1 MAIAV
6 QLYEHASALATDVAS
21 SIASPAIS
29 VQARLFAEPVDIS
42 GDGHAIDFA
51 WNRVAGATAAEL
63 GDASVILY
71 PAMAETVMPDKPA
84 TADGGGWRVD
94 VPAGARVRAIGLKG
108 FKDVNGNE
116 IVDTP
121 PADQRIAIAF
131 PSPRGEGFDSP
142 RFSVP
147 PVWAQGAVP
156 TTLNGAALASRT
168 ITLSPSVAA
177 KRVRIAL
184 VSGANPPEFA
194 AQASTLDALQLVTH
208 TPARNAKLTG
218 PDGQLLWAVP
228 EFDPDAGSTQV
239 DLRQALQAEFN
250 RLLKAGAPLQ
260 ARMTLRADAPARCTV
275 FSARAQGAL
284 LRVHDGIATTALEGD
299 ALPLTAFDGAALADE
314 RPSTAIGDLTIQYDG
329 LRVLEEVS
337 DAPPDPASPVLGR
350 IVGAA
355 GATRGWPS
363 EALLGREPARIG
375 VYGRAPEACEL
386 ALELVELN
394 GETVGATLA
403 GPTLLQLD
411 DAAGLRTHWAELP
424 PSAALPRNVGLRLRC
439 NVGRFFWAER
449 PDRLAIVRVAVRD
462 PHPGGRPLMLG
473 GVKIAE
479 VTGAESHQPA
489 FAFPA
494 SAFCGRVP
502 WLQSSLFLHVDCS
515 DLTLRYAR

>member
-6 QLYEHASALATDVAS
+6 QLFEHASALATGVAS
-21 SIASPAIS
+21 NITTATIS
-29 VQARLFAEPVDIS
+29 AQAYLFAEPVDIS

-51 WNRVAGATAAEL
+51 WNGVAGATSAEL
-63 GDASVILY
+63 VDASVTLY

-94 VPAGARVRAIGLKG
+94 VPSGARVRAIGLKG
-108 FKDVNGNE
+108 FKGGEGNE
-116 IVDTP
+116 IVDAP

-131 PSPRGEGFDSP
+131 PPPRGGGFDSP

-147 PVWAQGAVP
+147 PVWSQGAVP
-156 TTLNGAALASRT
+156 ATLTGAALASRT
-168 ITLSPSVAA
+168 ITLNPSVAA
-177 KRVRIAL
+177 TRVRIML
-184 VSGANPPEFA
+184 VSGPNPPEFS
-194 AQASTLDALQLVTH
+194 AQTSTLDALQLITH

-218 PDGQLLWAVP
+218 PDGQALWSVP
-228 EFDPDAGSTQV
+228 AFDPDAGSTQV
-239 DLRQALQAEFN
+239 DLRQSLQAEFN
-250 RLLKAGAPLQ
+250 RLLKTGEPLQ
-260 ARMTLRADAPARCTV
+260 ASLKLRADAPARCSV
-275 FSARAQGAL
+275 FSARAHGAL

-299 ALPLTAFDGAALADE
+299 ALPLAVFDGAALADE
-314 RPSTAIGDLTIQYDG
+314 TPSSAIGDLTIHYDG

-337 DAPPDPASPVLGR
+337 DAPPDPTSPVMGR
-350 IVGAA
+350 IVGIT
-355 GATRGWPS
+355 GATRAWPP

-394 GETVGATLA
+394 GEIVGATLA
-403 GPTLLQLD
+403 GPALLQLD
-411 DAAGLRTHWAELP
+411 AAAGLRTHWAELP

-449 PDRLAIVRVAVRD
+449 PDGVAIVRVAIRD
-462 PHPGGRPLMLG
+462 PDPGGRPLMLG
-473 GVKIAE
+473 NVKIAD

-489 FAFPA
+489 FSFPA
-494 SAFCGRVP
+494 SAFRGHVP
-502 WLQSSLFLHVDCS
+502 FLQSSLFLHVDCS